1 MNDFPQLL
9 QQGATNAWLFIP
21 TAVILGALH
30 GLEPGHSKTMMAA
43 FIVAIRGMILQAVL
57 LGVSAA
63 ISHSL
68 IIWFL
73 ATGALNFGSHWT
85 AETTE
90 PYLQLL
96 SAMVVG
102 GLAVWMFL
110 RTRTDLQPAKAYSD
124 AHSHGHIDL
133 HAHAHAHPHRHED
146 VLESV
151 TGIREPGDFDATL
164 THADHAHESAV
175 LSGKSEY
182 HEYVLPEE
190 DYQDA
195 HERAHATD
203 IRKRFSDQNV
213 TTWQIVLFGLTG
225 GLLPCPAAFSILI
238 ICLQVKQF
246 TLGFGL
252 VLAFSAGLA
261 LTLVATGCVAAW
273 SVRHA
278 EKRFKGFSSLVQKA
292 PYLSSAFL
300 IIVAVYLGFHGWL
313 GITALH

>member
-1 MNDFPQLL
+1 MHDFSHLL
-9 QQGATNAWLFIP
+9 QQGATNAWLFMP

-43 FIVAIRGMILQAVL
+43 FIVAIRGTILQAAL

-68 IIWFL
+68 IIWLL
-73 ATGALNFGSHWT
+73 AAGALNFGSHWT

-96 SAMVVG
+96 SAIIVG
-102 GLAVWMFL
+102 GLAAWMFL
-110 RTRTDLQPAKAYSD
+110 RTQTELPAAKAHAD
-124 AHSHGHIDL
+124 AHSHGHMDGHADAPV
-133 HAHAHAHPHRHED
+133 HAHHHED
-146 VLESV
+146 ARESF
-151 TGIREPGDFDATL
+151 TGTREPANFEATL
-164 THADHAHESAV
+164 TYADHAHGSAV
-175 LSGKSEY
+175 LSGKTES
-182 HEYVLPEE
+182 HKYVLPQEG
-190 DYQDA
+190 YQDA

-203 IRKRFSDQNV
+203 IQKRFANQQA
-213 TTWQIVLFGLTG
+213 TTWQIILFGLTG
-225 GLLPCPAAFSILI
+225 GLLPCPAAFSILV
-238 ICLQVKQF
+238 ICLQIKQF
-246 TLGFGL
+246 ALGFGL

-278 EKRFKGFSSLVQKA
+278 EKRFKAFSSLAQKA

-300 IIVAVYLGFHGWL
+300 ILVATYMGFHAWL
-313 GITALH
+313 GISALH